1 MSFLKEQSIRD
12 IIVVHVIFAVLAAAV
27 VSLPLGTEAGWKLL
41 LLVIAYNVMIPA
53 VGYMRGH
60 LEWLGIWLFVF
71 LISIMQVVPDWFLSA
86 QLDVLAFPVDG
97 SPTIGTV
104 PLYMAGL
111 WSIPLFVLVY
121 IGCRIEEKKSQV
133 LALAAVMLLS
143 LVVFTLAE
151 ETMWMLPSWH
161 AQNVATIGHVAL
173 YIIVPEILLGASAYI
188 LYALIRE
195 SAHWRKV
202 FWAYVVMVI
211 YLGNVALFYFL
222 VQRILL
228 GT

>member
-12 IIVVHVIFAVLAAAV
+12 AIVVHVVFAVMAAAV
-27 VSLPLGTEAGWKLL
+27 VLLPVTAAVGWKLL
-41 LLVIAYNVMIPA
+41 LLVIVYNVMIPV
-53 VGYMRGH
+53 VGYLRRH
-60 LEWLGIWLFVF
+60 LDWLGIWFFVF

-86 QLDVLAFPVDG
+86 QLDVLVFPVDG
-97 SPTIGTV
+97 SPMIGVV

-121 IGCRIEEKKSQV
+121 AGCRIEEKRSQV
-133 LALAAVMLLS
+133 LSLAVVMLLS
-143 LVVFTLAE
+143 FVTFWLAE

-173 YIIVPEILLGASAYI
+173 YIIGPEVLLGASAYT
-188 LYALIRE
+188 LYALVRE
-195 SAHWRKV
+195 SSHWRKF
-202 FWAYVVMVI
+202 FWAYITMVI

-222 VQRILL
+222 IQRILL